1 MDPIT
6 IASLVAMVAGAYAQH
21 QAAVDA
27 SDRQNA
33 AIREGLKRQSELQQ
47 QAEKK
52 ALDTAQTYNTAD
64 RSTEQTQ
71 LSDQITQELLTPVSE
86 SQAIRAQQQTT
97 QGNVSDDYNTAKAAS
112 DVASIKSTEK
122 LARLLGK
129 STSANRLRMNEGIRL
144 MDAGQAIDQLGS
156 FSRGNQA
163 ADQIAIQVAGRPDAD
178 MQFAGSVLQG
188 LGTAGLM
195 GGGSSGKVTGADL
208 AAANASSDPI
218 ATLNASKGWTG
229 GTSSG
234 FASWFNNAAR
244 GLGK

>member
-6 IASLVAMVAGAYAQH
+6 IASLVAMVAGAYMQN
-21 QAAVDA
+21 QAAVEA
-27 SDRQNA
+27 QDRQNA
-33 AIREGLKRQSELQQ
+33 AIREGLKRQSQLQQ
-47 QAEKK
+47 EAEKK

-64 RSTEQTQ
+64 RTAEQTQ
-71 LSDQITQELLTPVSE
+71 LADEITQNLMTPVSE
-86 SQAIRAQQQTT
+86 SQAIRAQQTTT
-97 QGNVSDDYNTAKAAS
+97 QGNVSDDYSTAKAAS
-112 DVASIKSTEK
+112 DMASLKSAEQ

-188 LGTAGLM
+188 VGSAGLM
-195 GGGSSGKVTGADL
+195 GAGSSGTTSQAGTAAKYGTQIGSQQTTML
-208 AAANASSDPI
+208 AAQDAGMGGNTSW
-218 ATLNASKGWTG
+218 LNAL
-229 GTSSG
+229 
-234 FASWFNNAAR
+234 R
-244 GLGK
+244 RLGQ

>member
-6 IASLVAMVAGAYAQH
+6 IASIVAMVTGAYMQH
-21 QAAVDA
+21 RAATDA

-33 AIREGLKRQSELQQ
+33 AIREGLNRQRDLQI

-52 ALDTAQTYNTAD
+52 AINTAQTYNTAD
-64 RSTEQTQ
+64 RTTEQTQ
-71 LSDQITQELLTPVSE
+71 IADQITQELFQPVSE

-97 QGNVSDDYNTAKAAS
+97 QGNVSDDYSTAKAAS
-112 DVASIKSTEK
+112 DVASLKSTEK

-178 MQFAGSVLQG
+178 MQFAGSVLQSVG
-188 LGTAGLM
+188 SAGLM
-195 GGGSSGKVTGADL
+195 GAGSSGTTNQASTAANYGTQIGSQQTTML
-208 AAANASSDPI
+208 AAQDAGMGNTSW
-218 ATLNASKGWTG
+218 LNALRRIGQ
-229 GTSSG
+229 
-234 FASWFNNAAR
+234 
-244 GLGK
+244 